1 MSDVRGTVVQ
11 GTLDMLVLKSISLEP
26 MHGWGIGERI
36 RRMSG
41 EAFKVNA
48 GSLYLSL
55 ERLQERG
62 WVTAAWRTT
71 ENNRRA
77 KYYRLTRSGE
87 RRLTAEQTEWR
98 RAAAGIESILR
109 AMAPA

>member
-11 GTLDMLVLKSISLEP
+11 GTLDMLVLKAISLEP
-26 MHGWGIGERI
+26 MHGWGIGERL

-48 GSLYLSL
+48 GSLYLAL

-62 WVTAAWRTT
+62 WITAAWRTT

-98 RAAAGIESILR
+98 RAAAGIEAILR
-109 AMAPA
+109 AMSPA